1 MKIIVFQKKIIINN
15 AKNKILIHN
24 YMDKTILIKIV
35 KHLKLYLNSNYI
47 YSLIYIYI
55 KESILK
61 SACSFI

>member
-1 MKIIVFQKKIIINN
+1 
-15 AKNKILIHN
+15 
-24 YMDKTILIKIV
+24 MDKTILIKIV